1 MNHDYF
7 NWSSRDWEQSLD
19 WIIILR
25 LYTRNTDIWRILKT
39 KTNIKID
46 TKWLLEFVRKL
57 RIMEILSFSFSHHL
71 QRTLIIY
78 NSTNQATFP
87 YINFCIHLARI
98 NPINSRIYERSE
110 LKHVTTIDIRKFKID
125 QVLQPF
131 ERWRDVY
138 RFFNVVIPN
147 VKNPAGQKCILELP
161 NKAKEKI
168 STW

>member
-19 WIIILR
+19 WVTILR

-98 NPINSRIYERSE
+98 NPINSRIYERSVQRI
-110 LKHVTTIDIRKFKID
+110 KTRHYNWYSKIQNRPSVATFRK
-125 QVLQPF
+125 
-131 ERWRDVY
+131 
-138 RFFNVVIPN
+138 
-147 VKNPAGQKCILELP
+147 VKRCL
-161 NKAKEKI
+161 
-168 STW
+168 

>member
-1 MNHDYF
+1 MND
-7 NWSSRDWEQSLD
+7 
-19 WIIILR
+19 
-25 LYTRNTDIWRILKT
+25 LYN
-39 KTNIKID
+39 
-46 TKWLLEFVRKL
+46 
-57 RIMEILSFSFSHHL
+57 
-71 QRTLIIY
+71 
-78 NSTNQATFP
+78 
-87 YINFCIHLARI
+87 
-98 NPINSRIYERSE
+98 E

-138 RFFNVVIPN
+138 RFFNAN